1 MVAVYIFSLHNV
13 YDNCSVYFILSYWL
27 ITRTIAEKLY
37 IVNEAAKNSKP
48 KKIKLPNNSIFSR
61 VQFQAY

>member
-1 MVAVYIFSLHNV
+1 MVAVYIFSLDNV

-27 ITRTIAEKLY
+27 ITRTIAQKLN
-37 IVNEAAKNSKP
+37 IVNVAAKNSKP

-61 VQFQAY
+61 VQFQA